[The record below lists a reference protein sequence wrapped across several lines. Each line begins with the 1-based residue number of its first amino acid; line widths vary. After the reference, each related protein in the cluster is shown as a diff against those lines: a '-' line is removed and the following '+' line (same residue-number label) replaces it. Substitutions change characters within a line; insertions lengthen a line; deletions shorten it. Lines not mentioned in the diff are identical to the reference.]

1 MATPYNTALDL
12 LAARAYSVA
21 DLRRKLLRKEFSTDE
36 VEQAIERL
44 LSNGLLDD
52 QKYAV
57 AFARQKLTSGGAA
70 RRRIKQE
77 LWRKGIAGAAADAAV
92 DSVMED
98 EDFDAEVAI
107 ERVARKKLA
116 SLGDLDDMVRR
127 RRLYGFL
134 ARRGYDLNEINSVV
148 DRLVPRSAR

>member
-57 AFARQKLTSGGAA
+57 A